1 MMVPELPLAGW
12 WRAAAPT
19 WQDIAYDE
27 TGGVGF
33 LHFEFYNGAMSTAQ
47 CERLRE
53 ALAWAKQRPVRILV
67 LMGGRAAEQLV
78 FKEITTGAQD
88 DLMKATSLASKM
100 VCEYGMSD
108 DLGPVTYKKAESE
121 VFLGR
126 DLGHERGF
134 SEETSRQIDQEVKKI
149 LSSAMEKVKDLLA
162 KNRDKLEALAKAL
175 TEKEILNA
183 DDVNNLL
190 GLSAT

>member
-1 MMVPELPLAGW
+1 
-12 WRAAAPT
+12 
-19 WQDIAYDE
+19 
-27 TGGVGF
+27 
-33 LHFEFYNGAMSTAQ
+33 
-47 CERLRE
+47 
-53 ALAWAKQRPVRILV
+53 LV
-67 LMGGRAAEQLV
+67 
-78 FKEITTGAQD
+78 
-88 DLMKATSLASKM
+88 
-100 VCEYGMSD
+100 
-108 DLGPVTYKKAESE
+108 
-121 VFLGR
+121 R